1 MGTKN
6 VVVLSICDKKQ
17 EKALIVQ
24 LRGSLSYDN
33 LFQIVRKHLK
43 LTSQCFDLEY
53 LQKNIGPC
61 TLSKFGKLENNFEV
75 DKQSELD
82 DGASLPPPIV
92 TSLLHEMLDQIPLR
106 NRLEVKIL
114 PSSDDESQQP
124 TSTSNSDDGSV
135 IGLSCMEN
143 GESEPYSMQPL
154 NTCTAIVLSDP
165 SSREGYT
172 SVNSTLSENTTD
184 HPVAQTFVGLVNSGM
199 TCYMN
204 SLLQTLF
211 MTPEFRNALYH
222 WHFEGTST
230 EAVTSI
236 PYQLQRLFV
245 QLQTTKSTAIS
256 TNGVTTSFG
265 WRSCDIIQQQDI
277 HELCR
282 ILFDAL
288 EKKLGYS
295 KSSKDKNHTG
305 NSCLGANDGDHKEN
319 DAEEAEEEDEKNDDK
334 KKTSSST
341 FNLINRLYQGQRSD
355 YVRCLYC
362 NRVSWRPDTFLD
374 IQVPLRSFELN
385 AKPYESLEAA
395 FRALIKPERLEGS
408 NQYWCS
414 YCECKRDAERGC
426 AFHKMP
432 YLLTLQL
439 MRFTFDP
446 ITLNR
451 IKLNDKFT
459 FPLDRLDLSEFV
471 TPSESNESSGC
482 NGDTEENGKTSE
494 NDDTRAHSED
504 GLMCS
509 HSSIKTDT
517 QENPQNNCI
526 STATND
532 NIASLDNCSESMET
546 EATDSGVN
554 SNTDSPFDGV
564 SSGSPTVGS
573 PNVEEEIDELS
584 DFGVNPTHTVTN
596 SSVLMKAVLSVQKNM
611 NETTGNI
618 NMNSNDN
625 NNNNHTNETFKH
637 AVYSSNELD
646 DGIASECT
654 CPSCSHSSTT
664 HQIQLTNECHSRK
677 QRRHRSLSPQ
687 HCSPQKFNPSKIV
700 NGNNHHNDDDGDNK
714 PQSKLETK
722 SHSSNSLIYELF
734 SIMVHSGSINGGHYY
749 AFIKSFTDGRW
760 YKFNDQHVI
769 PTNLEALEA
778 TFGTTQSTYLSHSNA
793 YFLMYRR
800 VDPELNETFLNS
812 EDFPE
817 HIKQMIQELHEEEKD
832 AAEKKERELMMCNFE
847 AYTRCPTEQAII
859 HADVTLYKNQSL
871 SEATDIIRRILL
883 PRLNNEPT
891 TAFRI
896 VQYHGSDET
905 LGKSAEYVLH
915 TRSRSLSYNN
925 GFQFYNEEFRDS
937 DSSTSSMNTVT
948 VGEFSDNK
956 RFYPFCLWLEHRI
969 NVPGSIRH
977 FFPCTSQEISHQW
990 RTYEPG
996 GITFKVNRVD
1006 LSSDL
1011 IYPSEKIWM
1020 SFSGTIKEL
1029 ISEVWQL
1036 YTGKILSD
1044 DDLKTGPADGLKL
1057 ILDQSSCHWQIEPLS
1072 LLSQQNEVY
1081 GLPQWAVVLYSGD
1094 HSFPWNTIIDY
1105 SFDSVINFSN
1115 HFNGIY
1121 GKSFTSITG
1130 GSVNLYVDLGR
1141 LYDGY
1146 CDESHD
1152 CSESNVLNTSNSS
1165 TLISNS
1171 NNSTEI
1177 SHNGRDVGGKRENVT
1192 IPSDKDINWRLRK
1205 ICSLTEKRL
1214 YYMIFPLIIPSQT
1227 EIASFLV
1234 QRELL
1239 IKGSLGDDSTQFLD
1253 SSMSTPQS
1261 LYNVT
1266 VPNSNKH
1273 EAIGSPPISSMK
1285 SSGSLD
1291 NGISS
1296 KNQFDGSVNSM
1307 SPPDSRCSINAQY
1320 GSLPSE
1326 KSVSSSSSCSSSF
1339 NKVSAENLNILR
1351 RSNSQPSL
1359 SPFTE
1364 PLSSACISSPILQS
1378 KSIKLNASLVAMDV
1392 DNISEH
1398 HPSLSYLQSN
1408 DIPMES
1414 NTTFNELNTSQRLCQ
1429 FEEFC
1434 KPDSRVSAKLSSPIW
1449 QIIQLNI
1456 DTRLTVEEF
1465 KEKAG
1470 EYLNLDA
1477 EFLNVS
1483 VEPDGGYISKDFT
1496 TLSSTDSLRI
1506 SLSPCISLEEVYL
1519 SFYVLDLE
1527 GEPKEEDGEKQQ
1539 QTMDTATYELNHTNL
1554 KRSSPIWSHQ
1564 INLLYRLGWSVEQ
1577 LLKCASSVFKR
1588 IHNLNIP
1595 LSQLRLRKCG
1605 LPDLTPGPIFS
1616 ETDVLTTFT
1625 NQHQGLMLQL
1635 ISEKHTHNIVSTAI
1649 DNYSDTS
1656 NPISYN
1662 NKPRTCSLFLRQWHP
1677 SSYSFDAWHEL
1688 ILTYHPVTSTRWDM
1702 LVKWLVQHTGLSSD
1716 RLEVAQYKFPGA
1728 IHSLNICPLIT
1739 VYNGYPVPSTQILYY
1754 HSPVETWY
1762 FSEILKKNQ
1771 KPLSLVNFKR

>member
-1 MGTKN
+1 
-6 VVVLSICDKKQ
+6 
-17 EKALIVQ
+17 
-24 LRGSLSYDN
+24 
-33 LFQIVRKHLK
+33 
-43 LTSQCFDLEY
+43 
-53 LQKNIGPC
+53 
-61 TLSKFGKLENNFEV
+61 
-75 DKQSELD
+75 
-82 DGASLPPPIV
+82 
-92 TSLLHEMLDQIPLR
+92 
-106 NRLEVKIL
+106 
-114 PSSDDESQQP
+114 
-124 TSTSNSDDGSV
+124 
-135 IGLSCMEN
+135 
-143 GESEPYSMQPL
+143 
-154 NTCTAIVLSDP
+154 
-165 SSREGYT
+165 
-172 SVNSTLSENTTD
+172 
-184 HPVAQTFVGLVNSGM
+184 
-199 TCYMN
+199 
-204 SLLQTLF
+204 
-211 MTPEFRNALYH
+211 
-222 WHFEGTST
+222 
-230 EAVTSI
+230 
-236 PYQLQRLFV
+236 
-245 QLQTTKSTAIS
+245 
-256 TNGVTTSFG
+256 
-265 WRSCDIIQQQDI
+265 
-277 HELCR
+277 
-282 ILFDAL
+282 
-288 EKKLGYS
+288 
-295 KSSKDKNHTG
+295 
-305 NSCLGANDGDHKEN
+305 
-319 DAEEAEEEDEKNDDK
+319 
-334 KKTSSST
+334 
-341 FNLINRLYQGQRSD
+341 
-355 YVRCLYC
+355 
-362 NRVSWRPDTFLD
+362 
-374 IQVPLRSFELN
+374 
-385 AKPYESLEAA
+385 
-395 FRALIKPERLEGS
+395 
-408 NQYWCS
+408 
-414 YCECKRDAERGC
+414 
-426 AFHKMP
+426 
-432 YLLTLQL
+432 
-439 MRFTFDP
+439 
-446 ITLNR
+446 
-451 IKLNDKFT
+451 
-459 FPLDRLDLSEFV
+459 
-471 TPSESNESSGC
+471 
-482 NGDTEENGKTSE
+482 
-494 NDDTRAHSED
+494 
-504 GLMCS
+504 
-509 HSSIKTDT
+509 
-517 QENPQNNCI
+517 
-526 STATND
+526 
-532 NIASLDNCSESMET
+532 
-546 EATDSGVN
+546 
-554 SNTDSPFDGV
+554 
-564 SSGSPTVGS
+564 
-573 PNVEEEIDELS
+573 
-584 DFGVNPTHTVTN
+584 
-596 SSVLMKAVLSVQKNM
+596 
-611 NETTGNI
+611 
-618 NMNSNDN
+618 
-625 NNNNHTNETFKH
+625 
-637 AVYSSNELD
+637 
-646 DGIASECT
+646 
-654 CPSCSHSSTT
+654 
-664 HQIQLTNECHSRK
+664 
-677 QRRHRSLSPQ
+677 
-687 HCSPQKFNPSKIV
+687 
-700 NGNNHHNDDDGDNK
+700 
-714 PQSKLETK
+714 
-722 SHSSNSLIYELF
+722 
-734 SIMVHSGSINGGHYY
+734 
-749 AFIKSFTDGRW
+749 
-760 YKFNDQHVI
+760 
-769 PTNLEALEA
+769 
-778 TFGTTQSTYLSHSNA
+778 
-793 YFLMYRR
+793 
-800 VDPELNETFLNS
+800 
-812 EDFPE
+812 
-817 HIKQMIQELHEEEKD
+817 
-832 AAEKKERELMMCNFE
+832 
-847 AYTRCPTEQAII
+847 
-859 HADVTLYKNQSL
+859 
-871 SEATDIIRRILL
+871 
-883 PRLNNEPT
+883 
-891 TAFRI
+891 
-896 VQYHGSDET
+896 
-905 LGKSAEYVLH
+905 
-915 TRSRSLSYNN
+915 
-925 GFQFYNEEFRDS
+925 
-937 DSSTSSMNTVT
+937 
-948 VGEFSDNK
+948 
-956 RFYPFCLWLEHRI
+956 
-969 NVPGSIRH
+969 
-977 FFPCTSQEISHQW
+977 
-990 RTYEPG
+990 
-996 GITFKVNRVD
+996 
-1006 LSSDL
+1006 
-1011 IYPSEKIWM
+1011 M

-1130 GSVNLYVDLGR
+1130 GSVNLYVDLGQ
-1141 LYDGY
+1141 
-1146 CDESHD
+1146 
-1152 CSESNVLNTSNSS
+1152 SNVLNTSNSS

-1177 SHNGRDVGGKRENVT
+1177 SHNGRDVGGKRGRWQLSNNVFVTENVT

-1326 KSVSSSSSCSSSF
+1326 KSVSSSSCSSSF

-1434 KPDSRVSAKLSSPIW
+1434 KPDSRVSA
-1449 QIIQLNI
+1449 N
-1456 DTRLTVEEF
+1456 TRLTVEEF

-1702 LVKWLVQHTGLSSD
+1702 LVKWLVQHTGLNSD

-1728 IHSLNICPLIT
+1728 IHSLNICPPNNRLQWLSCSQYPDTLLSFTSGNMVFFRDTKEESKTLEPSELQKMNQSEISRLEAMT
-1739 VYNGYPVPSTQILYY
+1739 SPWSSQGIPVPQSVWDGEYATWSEDPVTFSCEPSSSSGGGCEMYKSNSQFCGPYLPQSHEPSTAYSFSTSSRIREQPLRIYTAEDVPSSSSTI
-1754 HSPVETWY
+1754 HTAKRDKHPSTGPSSPKFTRTRD
-1762 FSEILKKNQ
+1762 SRT
-1771 KPLSLVNFKR
+1771 P